1 MSIFTSKPICAKLHI
16 KKGNLSVTAGGVQMR
31 LNTKYS
37 IALHCLV
44 FLAEYGD
51 QMKVTSEVLARS
63 TGCNPVII
71 RNILGA
77 LQRENFVT
85 IARGVGGAHLN
96 TDPKKLTVW
105 QVYQAVEPEGLEHFM
120 NLHPHPSGKCPV
132 GRRIAEVLSHPYQQI
147 EEAIQQTMENITL
160 QQLLDCYHDNDD
172 IHFDY
177 EPDKDELES

>member
-1 MSIFTSKPICAKLHI
+1 
-16 KKGNLSVTAGGVQMR
+16 MR

-160 QQLLDCYHDNDD
+160 QQHLDCYHDNDD

-177 EPDKDELES
+177 DPDKDELEA

>member
-1 MSIFTSKPICAKLHI
+1 
-16 KKGNLSVTAGGVQMR
+16 MR

-77 LQRENFVT
+77 LQRENFV
-85 IARGVGGAHLN
+85 
-96 TDPKKLTVW
+96 
-105 QVYQAVEPEGLEHFM
+105 
-120 NLHPHPSGKCPV
+120 HPHPSGKCPV

>member
-1 MSIFTSKPICAKLHI
+1 
-16 KKGNLSVTAGGVQMR
+16 MR

-132 GRRIAEVLSHPYQQI
+132 DCGGTLSPVSADRGSHTADHGEHHSPT
-147 EEAIQQTMENITL
+147 ASG
-160 QQLLDCYHDNDD
+160 LL
-172 IHFDY
+172 
-177 EPDKDELES
+177 P

>member
-1 MSIFTSKPICAKLHI
+1 
-16 KKGNLSVTAGGVQMR
+16 MR

-105 QVYQAVEPEGLEHFM
+105 QVYQAGTF
-120 NLHPHPSGKCPV
+120 
-132 GRRIAEVLSHPYQQI
+132 
-147 EEAIQQTMENITL
+147 
-160 QQLLDCYHDNDD
+160 
-172 IHFDY
+172 Y
-177 EPDKDELES
+177 EPASPPFWKMPGRTSDCGGTLSPVSADRGSHTADHGEHHSPTASGLLP

>member
-1 MSIFTSKPICAKLHI
+1 
-16 KKGNLSVTAGGVQMR
+16 MR

-85 IARGVGGAHLN
+85 IARGVGGVSADRGSH
-96 TDPKKLTVW
+96 TADHGEHHSPT
-105 QVYQAVEPEGLEHFM
+105 ASGL
-120 NLHPHPSGKCPV
+120 LP
-132 GRRIAEVLSHPYQQI
+132 
-147 EEAIQQTMENITL
+147 
-160 QQLLDCYHDNDD
+160 
-172 IHFDY
+172 
-177 EPDKDELES
+177 

>member
-1 MSIFTSKPICAKLHI
+1 
-16 KKGNLSVTAGGVQMR
+16 MR

-105 QVYQAVEPEGLEHFM
+105 QVYQAVEPEGLEH
-120 NLHPHPSGKCPV
+120 L
-132 GRRIAEVLSHPYQQI
+132 
-147 EEAIQQTMENITL
+147 
-160 QQLLDCYHDNDD
+160 
-172 IHFDY
+172 
-177 EPDKDELES
+177 